1 MKEQTSPRI
10 LVVDDDESVRKTT
23 TRMILRMGYPRDAV
37 SSGEEALEKLQR
49 ERFDI
54 VVSDIA
60 MEGMNGLEFMEKAKE
75 RSPQLDFIIMT
86 GYTSEYSYTDIVKAG
101 AIDYLAK
108 PFERAELQARL
119 ERVIKERH
127 LLRQLKESE
136 KRYSALVESSPDI
149 IYTLDPEGKFSFI
162 GGAMEKL
169 LGFSSEELVGKH
181 FTSVVY
187 PEDIEKAHWH
197 LNEQKTREQ
206 PSKRFELRLKTKEG
220 ETKSFEVYCMV
231 MDLSTLGNCNQPIN
245 LKDETFL
252 GAHAVARDVTQRKW
266 AEEALLESHD
276 ELERTLSE
284 LKETQKY
291 ISNIFQA
298 AGDAI
303 RVIDKDFNILRANIE
318 MDRLAGM
325 PIGESVGKKC
335 YEILRGES
343 CDTDKCALRQVL
355 AGGKYRKDSLWR

>member
-23 TRMILRMGYPRDAV
+23 VAFILKMGYPCDAV
-37 SSGEEALEKLQR
+37 SSGEEALERLQR
-49 ERFDI
+49 EHFDI

-60 MEGMNGLEFMEKAKE
+60 MEGMNGLEFMKRAKE
-75 RSPQLDFIIMT
+75 RFPQLDFIIMT
-86 GYTSEYSYTDIVKAG
+86 GYAAEYSYSHIIKAG
-101 AIDYLAK
+101 AVDYLAK

-119 ERVIKERH
+119 KRATRKRR
-127 LLRQLKESE
+127 LLCQLKESE

-206 PSKRFELRLKTKEG
+206 PSKKFELRFKTKEG

-231 MDLSTLGNCNQPIN
+231 MDLSTFGNCDQSIN
-245 LKDETFL
+245 VKDETFP
-252 GAHAVARDVTQRKW
+252 GTYGVARDVTQQKW

-284 LKETQKY
+284 LKETQEY
-291 ISNIFQA
+291 ISNIFQG
-298 AGDAI
+298 AGDAM
-303 RVIDKDFNILRANIE
+303 RVIDKDFNIR
-318 MDRLAGM
+318 
-325 PIGESVGKKC
+325 
-335 YEILRGES
+335 
-343 CDTDKCALRQVL
+343 
-355 AGGKYRKDSLWR
+355 